1 MIRRKTAAGGFVC
14 LRCQF
19 RPTQARFQW
28 PSAAARYAQVRGNST
43 TADGPFHDDALK
55 RDANTDE
62 PSANGSSQQAP
73 GARRSE
79 GRVYFTRGTL
89 VQPRIEG
96 LDFDVL
102 GQRGETIVMKDL
114 GKGKKREFPPLILEV
129 AETEASPE
137 DDQDIWGSALDLGA
151 PTTEAEVQAN
161 INELRPADVRILTQK
176 DFDAIADAIRG
187 GFTVAQL
194 VRYIGANR
202 KDRASLDTPEADPD
216 APWILQRLPWVPQP
230 PSTQQIPDSP
240 KKVLVGQLM
249 RMCWGISI
257 QEHVDG
263 PGYLDIYLRDPEFS
277 LLLVGNRSWLQVISR
292 VYLRKVGGRIELRR
306 SNRMLRIYSPKA
318 IADTILA
325 GINQVLRTT
334 TTETLD
340 LHPIVP
346 GKISHGSLERLGQ
359 LTNSH
364 ICQRKASG
372 KFDVSWIERKRP
384 EQDQTFETTR
394 DVVFRHLMGA
404 YGSDAPSLSLPMA
417 VVRPLLEGPE
427 TGRLVLER
435 GLQDLS
441 LPWNAPSGSWA
452 RFVRPVSSATT
463 KSADLHIPPNLV
475 SWLIRPKGSDTQT
488 PPPQPSTTPV
498 SDPTGLPNIG
508 HWALAKT
515 STHAVFGHIL
525 HWTEE
530 NDVISQPSA
539 ILPLDTPSPR
549 ILSTAAPP
557 LFGRAFSKTAFCGS
571 TSSQLVIRLIPSPSG
586 NTTVHAPTLEL
597 RVRMINSLVA
607 DIKSLRAVHNTY
619 GFDLLL
625 PDRPVDARITQKQVS
640 ELLRLRDPLDAHP
653 VVRPLVDFLRQS
665 EISPAEGVF
674 KTPSLVEGMTVPIRL
689 GHGAA
694 LGAGDESGL
703 LTLDYLFAG
712 LEVRHQAVTS
722 FRDRSLAYTTIVSGG
737 FTPQRV
743 EISMQASPWREPSPF
758 KEGSEDAAE
767 RFVADVLKVA
777 QGDKFQWFL

>member
-1 MIRRKTAAGGFVC
+1 
-14 LRCQF
+14 
-19 RPTQARFQW
+19 
-28 PSAAARYAQVRGNST
+28 
-43 TADGPFHDDALK
+43 
-55 RDANTDE
+55 
-62 PSANGSSQQAP
+62 
-73 GARRSE
+73 
-79 GRVYFTRGTL
+79 
-89 VQPRIEG
+89 
-96 LDFDVL
+96 
-102 GQRGETIVMKDL
+102 MKDL
-114 GKGKKREFPPLILEV
+114 GKGKKREFPPLIQEV
-129 AETEASPE
+129 AETGAAPE
-137 DDQDIWGSALDLGA
+137 DDRDIWGSALDLGA
-151 PTTEAEVQAN
+151 PTTEAEVEAN
-161 INELRPADVRILTQK
+161 INELRPAEVHILTQR
-176 DFDAIADAIRG
+176 DFDAIADAIRD

-230 PSTQQIPDSP
+230 PPTQQKSDTP
-240 KKVLVGQLM
+240 KKLLIGQLM
-249 RMCWGISI
+249 HTCWGISI

-292 VYLRKVGGRIELRR
+292 IYLRKVGGRIELRR
-306 SNRMLRIYSPKA
+306 SSRMLRIYSPKA

-325 GINQVLRTT
+325 GINQVVRTT

-340 LHPIVP
+340 LRPLVP
-346 GKISHGSLERLGQ
+346 GKVSHESLQRLGQ

-364 ICQRKASG
+364 VRQRKAPG
-372 KFDVSWIERKRP
+372 KFDVSWIERNRP
-384 EQDQTFETTR
+384 EQDRIFETTR
-394 DVVFRHLMGA
+394 DVVFRHLMSA
-404 YGSDAPSLSLPMA
+404 YGSDAHSLSLPMA
-417 VVRPLLEGPE
+417 VVRPLLDGPE

-435 GLQDLS
+435 GLQSLS

-452 RFVRPVSSATT
+452 RFVRPVSSAT
-463 KSADLHIPPNLV
+463 KQSADVHLPPNLV
-475 SWLIRPKGSDTQT
+475 SWLIRPKASDTQT
-488 PPPQPSTTPV
+488 PPPQPSATPV
-498 SDPTGLPNIG
+498 PDPTGLPSIG
-508 HWALAKT
+508 HWALART
-515 STHAVFGHIL
+515 STHAVFGHLL

-549 ILSTAAPP
+549 ILSTTTPP
-557 LFGRAFSKTAFCGS
+557 LFGRAFSKTAFCGP
-571 TSSQLVIRLIPSPSG
+571 TSSQLVIRLVPSPDDS
-586 NTTVHAPTLEL
+586 TAVHAPTLEL

-607 DIKSLRAVHNTY
+607 DIKSLRALHNTY
-619 GFDLLL
+619 SFDLLL

-640 ELLRLRDPLDAHP
+640 ELLRLRGPLDAHP
-653 VVRPLVDFLRQS
+653 TVQPLVDFLGRS

-674 KTPSLVEGMTVPIRL
+674 KTPSLVKGMTVPVRL

-694 LGAGDESGL
+694 LRTGDESGL

-722 FRDRSLAYTTIVSGG
+722 FRDRSLAYTTIVSDD

-743 EISMQASPWREPSPF
+743 EISMQASPWREPNPF

-777 QGDKFQWFL
+777 QGGKFQWFL